1 VLFYVVGG
9 ADDNEDGSAL
19 EAAVTSHPIWQ
30 QLPAVQAGRAYRVN
44 TEHWMNFGGLRS
56 AHAVLDDVERYLAE

>member
-9 ADDNEDGSAL
+9 ADDDEDGSAL

-30 QLPAVQAGRAYRVN
+30 QLPAVQAGRIASTPN
-44 TEHWMNFGGLRS
+44 TG
-56 AHAVLDDVERYLAE
+56 